1 MEKERIIALF
11 ENLFNGDPWID
22 VTIMA
27 TLQKL
32 SGSQAAAKVLPGC
45 NSIWEIV
52 NHMISWRKNVLQR
65 IQGKILTTPSHNYFE
80 MVDDTSQD
88 AWLKTLET
96 FQQTQKE
103 WMDYLEKLNI
113 EVLQTKYPSN
123 GMTYFEHIHG
133 ILQHDAYHLGQI
145 VLLSKLG
152 KTNG

>member
-32 SGSQAAAKVLPGC
+32 SGSQAAAKVLPDC

-65 IQGKILTTPSHNYFE
+65 IQGKILTTPSNNYFE

-88 AWLKTLET
+88 AWLKTLES

-103 WMDYLEKLNI
+103 WIDYLEKLNI
-113 EVLQTKYPSN
+113 EVLQTTYPSN

-152 KTNG
+152 KTKV

>member
-103 WMDYLEKLNI
+103 WIDYLEKLNI